1 MKIINTENIIC
12 TFFKKEVSEE
22 TQILFRKWF
31 CLEEYQ
37 VEKEKCMEELWE
49 TSPSTIT
56 AQTIDELSKI
66 KALISDKT
74 SETTN

>member
-1 MKIINTENIIC
+1 MKSNNIENIIH
-12 TFFKKEVSEE
+12 TFFEKDASEE

-37 VEKEKCMEELWE
+37 VEKEKYMEELWE
-49 TSPSTIT
+49 ASPSAIT

-66 KALISDKT
+66 KAMISDKT
-74 SETTN
+74 PENND